1 MGRIL
6 VTHRLPGGGTD
17 PLVEAGH
24 ELVDGFGDAPCSAS
38 DLAAIAAGFDG
49 IVCLLT
55 DPIDA
60 RVLRAGA
67 SGRLKVVGNVAVG
80 YNNIDVT
87 TANQLGISVCNTPGV
102 LDETT
107 ADLAFLLVLAASR
120 LASEASDDLRAGRWR
135 GWGINQYLGR
145 DVHGSVLG
153 LVGFGRIGKAM
164 ARRAEGFGMKVL
176 HHSRRATGTQGYVA
190 DLDELMTA
198 ADIVSLHVPLTEET
212 HHMVGRRQLELLGK
226 DGVLVNTSR
235 GPVVDEGALAEALV
249 DGTIF
254 AAGLDVY
261 EHEPAI
267 HPTLLEHPACRA
279 HAPYQEVRTRST
291 RTRMAR
297 LACEGVR
304 DVLVGR
310 EPENLVRLKGS

>member
-6 VTHRLPGGGTD
+6 VTHRLPEGGTD
-17 PLVEAGH
+17 PLGEAGH
-24 ELVDGFGDAPCSAS
+24 ELVDGFGDGPCSAS
-38 DLAAIAAGFDG
+38 DLAELAPEFDG

-60 RVLRAGA
+60 LVLRSGA

-80 YNNIDVT
+80 YNNIDVV
-87 TANQLGISVCNTPGV
+87 TAQQLGISVCNTPGV

-107 ADLAFLLVLAASR
+107 ADLAFLLVLSASR
-120 LASEASDDLRAGRWR
+120 LASDASRDLRAGLWH

-164 ARRAEGFGMKVL
+164 ARRAEGFGMTVL
-176 HHSRRATGTQGYVA
+176 HHSRRPSASPGYVA
-190 DLDELMTA
+190 DLDTLMTSS
-198 ADIVSLHVPLTEET
+198 DVVSLHVPLTDET
-212 HHMVGRRQLELLGK
+212 RHMIGSRQLELLGA

-235 GPVVDEGALAEALV
+235 GPVVDEVALAEALAK
-249 DGTIF
+249 GTIF

-261 EHEPAI
+261 EDEPEI
-267 HPTLLEHPACRA
+267 HPALLDAPRA
-279 HAPYQEVRTRST
+279 VLLPHIGSATRAT

-304 DVLVGR
+304 DVLAGS
-310 EPENLVRLKGS
+310 EPENLVRPPA

>member
-6 VTHRLPGGGTD
+6 VTHRLPEGGTD
-17 PLVEAGH
+17 PLNEAGH
-24 ELVDGFGDAPCSAS
+24 ELVDGFGDAPCSAT
-38 DLAAIAAGFDG
+38 DIAALAPEFDG

-80 YNNIDVT
+80 YNNIDVA
-87 TANQLGISVCNTPGV
+87 TADDLGIRVCNTPGV

-120 LASEASDDLRAGRWR
+120 LATEAGSDLRSGQWH

-145 DVHGSVLG
+145 DVHGAVLG

-164 ARRAEGFGMKVL
+164 ARRAEGFGMTVL
-176 HHSRRATGTQGYVA
+176 HHSRRTTGAPGFVS
-190 DLDELMTA
+190 DLDELMA
-198 ADIVSLHVPLTEET
+198 ASDVVSLHVPLTDDT
-212 HHMVGRRQLELLGK
+212 RHLVGRPQLDLLGP

-235 GPVVDEGALAEALV
+235 GPVVDEAALAESLS

-261 EHEPAI
+261 ENEPAI
-267 HPTLLEHPACRA
+267 HPALLSAPRTVLMPHIGSATRA
-279 HAPYQEVRTRST
+279 T

-304 DVLVGR
+304 DVLAGG
-310 EPENLVRLKGS
+310 EPDNLVRATNS